1 MSESV
6 AFVVKGYP
14 RLSETFIDQEILAL
28 EQWGLDIVIVSLRR
42 PTDAQRHP
50 IHRQIKAPVLYLPE
64 FILREPLRV
73 ARAWLATC
81 RRPGYRAARDQ
92 WLRDCRRA
100 PSRQRLRGFFQA
112 LVLAHELPPGVGRL
126 HAHYLHWPASVAR
139 FAAMIRDLPWSCSA
153 HARDIWTTPEWEK
166 REKLRDVSWLVTCTA
181 VGRHHLAGLAGPGAA
196 VDSVELVYHG
206 LDFGRLPE
214 PRAAAAAPIGGRDA
228 PAVILSV
235 GRAVEKKG
243 TATLLGA
250 LARLPGGL
258 HWRLVHI
265 GDGPLLPALKRQADG
280 LGIGDRV
287 AWLGAQAHD
296 AVVDNYRAADVF
308 VLASRIAGDG
318 DRDGLPNVLMEA
330 QSQGLACVSTALSA
344 IPELIEDGVTGL
356 LVPPGSEE
364 VLADALA
371 RVIGDHE
378 LRARLAAAGCKRVR
392 ERFSHHHGL
401 DRLARK
407 FGLSAPMVREC
418 A

>member
-6 AFVVKGYP
+6 AFVLKGYP
-14 RLSETFIDQEILAL
+14 RLSETFIAQEILAL
-28 EQWGLDIVIVSLRR
+28 EQRGLDIVIASLRK
-42 PTDAQRHP
+42 PTDVERHP
-50 IHRQIKAPVLYLPE
+50 VHREIKAAILYLPE
-64 FILREPLRV
+64 SILREPLRV
-73 ARAWLATC
+73 AGAWLRMR

-100 PSRQRLRGFFQA
+100 PSGQRLRGFAQA
-112 LVLAHELPPGVGRL
+112 LVLADELSPRVTRL

-139 FAAMIRDLPWSCSA
+139 FAAMILGLPWSCSA

-166 REKLRDVSWLVTCTA
+166 REKLREVAWLVTCTA
-181 VGRHHLAGLAGPGAA
+181 VGQRHLAGLAGSEEAA
-196 VDSVELVYHG
+196 KRIELAYHG
-206 LDFGRLPE
+206 LDFDRLPE
-214 PRAAAAAPIGGRDA
+214 PRALVRRIGGKDA

-235 GRAVEKKG
+235 GRAIEKKG
-243 TATLLGA
+243 GATLLGA
-250 LARLPGGL
+250 LARLPQNL

-265 GDGPLLPALKRQADG
+265 GDGPLLPALRRQADR
-280 LGIGDRV
+280 LGIGERV
-287 AWLGAQAHD
+287 NWLGAQTHD
-296 AVVDNYRAADVF
+296 VVIDNYRAADVF

-330 QSQGLACVSTALSA
+330 QSQGLACVSTELSA

-356 LVPPGSEE
+356 LVPPQSEDA
-364 VLADALA
+364 LAQALA
-371 RVIGDHE
+371 RVITDPE
-378 LRARLAAAGCKRVR
+378 LRTRLAAAGCKRVR
-392 ERFSHHHGL
+392 ERFSQDRGL